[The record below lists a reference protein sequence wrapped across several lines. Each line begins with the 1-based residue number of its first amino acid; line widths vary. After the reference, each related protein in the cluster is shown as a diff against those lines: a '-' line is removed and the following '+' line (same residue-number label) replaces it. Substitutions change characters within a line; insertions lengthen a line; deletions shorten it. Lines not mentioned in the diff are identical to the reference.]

1 MKLTDITNENDEF
14 TTVRYVMYIN
24 GKPTAHYNS
33 EAEAQ
38 EQRQEVLR
46 SMKKNRPGYPIP
58 AIDIKKK
65 LISKL

>member
-14 TTVRYVMYIN
+14 TTTRYVMYVN
-24 GKPTAHYNS
+24 GKATAHYES

-38 EQRQEVLR
+38 DQRQQVIQ

-65 LISKL
+65 IISKL